1 MTELFVG
8 DDAYIDTDAVFG
20 VREPLLVDF
29 RRMESA
35 EEAAAYG
42 VKEGYALVTY
52 DFALQPEA

>member
-1 MTELFVG
+1 MA

-29 RRMESA
+29 RRIETA

-42 VKEGYALVTY
+42 AKEGYALVTY
-52 DFALQPEA
+52 DFGLQPEA

>member
-1 MTELFVG
+1 M
-8 DDAYIDTDAVFG
+8 FG

-35 EEAAAYG
+35 EEAATYG

-52 DFALQPEA
+52 DFALQPEG